1 MSFSLHAAT
10 VPTMLQIIGAA
21 KGWLDK
27 AEACDMSEADVI
39 DAKLIDDMLPFTYQI
54 KSIALH
60 TAGAFAGVKEGVFSP
75 DFSDP
80 PRTITE
86 LRTKLDEA
94 EASLKA
100 LTVDEVEAMVGQDM
114 RFEIGDKKLPFT
126 AEEFLLSF
134 SQPNYFFHATT
145 AYDILRAKGVSVGKL
160 DFLGALRL
168 KG

>member
-27 AEACDMSEADVI
+27 AEASDMSESEVI
-39 DAKLIDDMLPFTYQI
+39 NAKLIDDMLPFTYQV

-80 PRTITE
+80 PSTIAE

-94 EASLKA
+94 EASLNA
-100 LTVDEVEAMVGQDM
+100 LTVEEVEAMVGQDM

-126 AEEFLLSF
+126 AEEFLMTF

-145 AYDILRAKGVSVGKL
+145 AYDILRAKGVPVGKL
-160 DFLGALRL
+160 DFLGKLRL